1 MRKVGYDLGVSG
13 LRMKREIRAEPISWR
28 DLSISSVEKFKNSW
42 IDSEM
47 MNAKTFLMHVEEN

>member
-1 MRKVGYDLGVSG
+1 MSKVGYDLGVSG

-28 DLSISSVEKFKNSW
+28 DLSISSVEKFKNSG